1 MLYNEVNHII
11 EMVQVKVQMQVYSAK
26 DESMF
31 VSGMFGEIKS
41 SDRPHGDAMMKD
53 KVQVCGVY
61 DNAVL

>member
-1 MLYNEVNHII
+1 MLYNEVSYII
-11 EMVQVKVQMQVYSAK
+11 EMVQVKVQLQVYLAK

-41 SDRPHGDAMMKD
+41 SVRPRGDAMMKD
-53 KVQVCGVY
+53 KVQVCGVH

>member
-1 MLYNEVNHII
+1 MLYNEVNYII

-41 SDRPHGDAMMKD
+41 SVRPRGDTMMKD
-53 KVQVCGVY
+53 NVQVCGVH